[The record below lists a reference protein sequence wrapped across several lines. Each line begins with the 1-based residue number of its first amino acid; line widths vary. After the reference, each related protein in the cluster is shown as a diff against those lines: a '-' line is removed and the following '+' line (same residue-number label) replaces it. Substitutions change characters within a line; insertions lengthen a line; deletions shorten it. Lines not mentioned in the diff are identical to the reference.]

1 MVAARNNL
9 RIQITSSAAQ
19 TSAAR
24 GFARNKQVSGG
35 VTDYRGRVRA
45 PQVRHQ
51 APRSGGQFE
60 AENDAGE
67 AAKARGNPFH
77 RQRGSPKRDGR
88 GQRGQQ
94 PANDSHDDH
103 GNDRARANFFGFK
116 ALFVDR
122 RRPVL
127 QVALDA
133 CLLDGAASLRPVS
146 PFAAGFKWPCVMLSD
161 SRLN

>member
-24 GFARNKQVSGG
+24 GYARNKEVSGA
-35 VTDYRGRVRA
+35 VTDYRGRVPA
-45 PQVRHQ
+45 PQVRHH

-60 AENDAGE
+60 AEDDAGE
-67 AAKARGNPFH
+67 AAEGRGHPSL
-77 RQRGSPKRDGR
+77 RQSGRMKRDRR

-103 GNDRARANFFGFK
+103 GDGRARAKFFGFK

-122 RRPVL
+122 RRPPL
-127 QVALDA
+127 QVAPDA
-133 CLLDGAASLRPVS
+133 CSLDDTASLRPDS
-146 PFAAGFKWPCVMLSD
+146 PLAAGFKWPCVMLSD